1 MEDFRMDNA
10 GNAIRGLDEAARE
23 RSGLPA
29 SRRVGWSQG
38 YAAPALTLVAPETLS
53 MDKVARFFDGIV
65 EPQGNAL
72 VSELVDENGPLA
84 GRESARG
91 KRKPG
96 SVAMQFSDGDRPM
109 LFAPNDAPDE
119 LPSEP
124 TEAGKLLREQEF
136 RNRRRFSA

>member
-1 MEDFRMDNA
+1 MDNA
-10 GNAIRGLDEAARE
+10 GNAIRGPDEAARE
-23 RSGLPA
+23 RGGLPA
-29 SRRVGWSQG
+29 ARRVGWSQG
-38 YAAPALTLVAPETLS
+38 HAAPALTLLAPETLS
-53 MDKVARFFDGIV
+53 MEKVARFFDGTTG
-65 EPQGNAL
+65 PQGNAL

-84 GRESARG
+84 GRETARG

-96 SVAMQFSDGDRPM
+96 SVAMQFIDDDRPM

-124 TEAGKLLREQEF
+124 TEASKLLREQEF

>member
-1 MEDFRMDNA
+1 MENA
-10 GNAIRGLDEAARE
+10 GNTIRSLDDATRD
-23 RSGLPA
+23 RSALPA
-29 SRRVGWSQG
+29 TRRAGWPQG
-38 YAAPALTLVAPETLS
+38 YAAPALSLLAPETLS
-53 MDKVARFFDGIV
+53 MDKVARFFDGII

-91 KRKPG
+91 KRRPG
-96 SVAMQFSDGDRPM
+96 AIAMQFIDDDRPT

-124 TEAGKLLREQEF
+124 TEASKLLREQEF

>member
-1 MEDFRMDNA
+1 MDNA
-10 GNAIRGLDEAARE
+10 GNAIRGLDESARD
-23 RSGLPA
+23 RSGQPA

-53 MDKVARFFDGIV
+53 LDKIARFFDGII

-84 GRESARG
+84 GRETARG
-91 KRKPG
+91 KRKSG
-96 SVAMQFSDGDRPM
+96 TVDMQFIDDRPM

-124 TEAGKLLREQEF
+124 TEASKLLREQEF
-136 RNRRRFSA
+136 RNRRRFGA

>member
-1 MEDFRMDNA
+1 MDNA
-10 GNAIRGLDEAARE
+10 GNAIRRLDEAARE
-23 RSGLPA
+23 RSGPPA
-29 SRRVGWSQG
+29 ARGVGWSQRFT
-38 YAAPALTLVAPETLS
+38 APALTVLEPEALTL
-53 MDKVARFFDGIV
+53 DKVARFFDGLIQ
-65 EPQGNAL
+65 PQGNAL
-72 VSELVDENGPLA
+72 VSELLDENGALA
-84 GRESARG
+84 GRESVRG

-96 SVAMQFSDGDRPM
+96 AVAMQFSDDDRTM